1 MHEVPQVLLFSHCQ
15 CDEMCIVYLSF
26 SVSTEAMCEAKNKI
40 KNWEKHLATIKVWVL
55 LLPQILLIENYIK
68 ALKTQTFYPVA
79 S

>member
-1 MHEVPQVLLFSHCQ
+1 
-15 CDEMCIVYLSF
+15 
-26 SVSTEAMCEAKNKI
+26 MCEAKNKI
-40 KNWEKHLATIKVWVL
+40 KNWEQHLATIKVWVL